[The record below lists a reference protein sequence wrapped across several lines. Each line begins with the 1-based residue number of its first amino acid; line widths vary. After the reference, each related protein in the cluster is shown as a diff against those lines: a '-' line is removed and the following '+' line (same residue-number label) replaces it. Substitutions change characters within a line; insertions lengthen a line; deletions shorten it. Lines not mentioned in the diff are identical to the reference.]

1 MEQEFLI
8 RELSAVMINT
18 NRVINTN
25 RKRKVLIVDDEQD
38 FLTIMDFFLTSEGFE
53 VETVGDGDEALEAAK
68 LLRPDLILLDV
79 IMPRMDGLSALK
91 ELREEADTMNIPVIM
106 LSIIEEPESETD
118 LLNISDYLVKP
129 FSPDDLIEKIHQ
141 TLEV

>member
-1 MEQEFLI
+1 
-8 RELSAVMINT
+8 MIKANGT
-18 NRVINTN
+18 LKTN

-53 VETVGDGDEALEAAK
+53 VETVEDGDEAIEAAK

-91 ELREEADTMNIPVIM
+91 ELRKEADTMDIPVIM
-106 LSIIEEPESETD
+106 LSIVEKPESETE

-129 FSPDDLIEKIHQ
+129 FSPDDLIEKIHA
-141 TLEV
+141 TLA